1 MSVNDEHGGAGM
13 VLALPF
19 RLVYQESLPIGASA
33 AFARTNLEGV
43 GLLAFYTL
51 LGICFYFV

>member
-1 MSVNDEHGGAGM
+1 M